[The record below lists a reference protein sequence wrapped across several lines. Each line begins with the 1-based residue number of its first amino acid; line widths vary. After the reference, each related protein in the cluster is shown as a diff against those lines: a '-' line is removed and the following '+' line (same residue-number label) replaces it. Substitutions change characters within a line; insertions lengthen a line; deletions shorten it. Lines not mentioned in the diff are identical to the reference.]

1 MSSLVNS
8 HVHSFNSFRI
18 TNDSGDVIFCWSEK
32 DKGWLLAGYF
42 YGYIILQIFGG
53 SLAEKFGSKVVLGGS
68 TIICSILTLIIP
80 IASKENIW
88 IVFVMRVFQGLA
100 AGVTFPSLPPMITR

>member
-1 MSSLVNS
+1 M
-8 HVHSFNSFRI
+8 HTFNSFRI
-18 TNDSGDVIFCWSEK
+18 TTDSGDVIFCWSER
-32 DKGWLLAGYF
+32 DKGWLLGGYF

-53 SLAEKFGSKVVLGGS
+53 SLAEKFGSKIVLGVS

-80 IASKENIW
+80 IASMENIW
-88 IVFVMRVFQGLA
+88 LVFAIRVCQGLA